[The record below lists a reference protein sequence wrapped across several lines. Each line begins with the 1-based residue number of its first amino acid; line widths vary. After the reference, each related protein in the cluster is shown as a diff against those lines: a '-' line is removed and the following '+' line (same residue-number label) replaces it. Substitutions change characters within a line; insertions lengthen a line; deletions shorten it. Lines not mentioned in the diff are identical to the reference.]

1 MTIGQAKAEPYWFA
15 LCLTDV
21 FIKLFI
27 IFLAKIKKLLKVPNL
42 FITFA

>member
-21 FIKLFI
+21 FYFSSVIFSVFIKL
-27 IFLAKIKKLLKVPNL
+27 
-42 FITFA
+42 